1 MVRKILNRKK
11 LNPLIPVFTGVKRM
25 DQTKI
30 QLFKYNSDE
39 CDEYPEYSVVDFQG
53 WPADNYIYWLNIH
66 GIHED
71 ELIKKICDSL
81 GVQPLSI
88 QDILD
93 INQRPK
99 FQDFDNYWFFSLKSI
114 LPSDNSDIESEQLSF
129 ILGRN
134 YLVSF
139 QEREADYFDHVR
151 YRIRNKVGKA
161 RDRGPDFL
169 LYLLLE
175 AILDNYF
182 RTVGDIEAKIED
194 LKISNIDID
203 PSPEV
208 LKTIENYKRQIHH
221 IKKTIVPI
229 RDFIIKTDL
238 EQADFVEAIHTQY
251 FMELKDMCLTLVDD
265 CEQMEVRLESNI
277 NMFFSVQGHRMNQV
291 MKTLTVVATIFIPL
305 TFIAGIY
312 GMNFTNM
319 PELGWKWGYFVV
331 WGIMLGVFVGML
343 IYFRKK
349 KWF

>member
-1 MVRKILNRKK
+1 M
-11 LNPLIPVFTGVKRM
+11 IPVFTGIKRM
-25 DQTKI
+25 DSTKI
-30 QLFKYNSDE
+30 QLFKYNGDE
-39 CDEYPEYSVVDFQG
+39 CEENPEYSVEGFQG
-53 WPADNYIYWLNIH
+53 FTKDNNNYWLNIH

-71 ELIKKICDSL
+71 ELIKQICDSL
-81 GVQPLSI
+81 GVQSLSI

-99 FQDFDNYWFFSLKSI
+99 FQDYDGYWFFSLKSI
-114 LPSDNSDIESEQLSF
+114 LPTDNSDIETEQISF
-129 ILGRN
+129 ILGQN

-139 QEREADYFDHVR
+139 QERVADFFEHVR

-182 RTVGDIEAKIED
+182 KTLNDIESKIEG
-194 LKISNIDID
+194 LKFSDIRVD

-208 LKTIENYKRQIHH
+208 LKDIENYKRQVHH
-221 IKKTIVPI
+221 IKNTISPI
-229 RDFIIKTDL
+229 RDFIVKMDL
-238 EQADFVEAIHTQY
+238 EQSDFVETRHKQY
-251 FMELKDMCLTLVDD
+251 FMELKDLCLTLVDD
-265 CEQMEVRLESNI
+265 CEQLEVRLESNI
-277 NMFFSVQGHRMNQV
+277 NLFFSVQGHRMNQV

-319 PELGWKWGYFVV
+319 PELGWKWGYFGI
-331 WGIMLGVFVGML
+331 WGIMLSVFAGML